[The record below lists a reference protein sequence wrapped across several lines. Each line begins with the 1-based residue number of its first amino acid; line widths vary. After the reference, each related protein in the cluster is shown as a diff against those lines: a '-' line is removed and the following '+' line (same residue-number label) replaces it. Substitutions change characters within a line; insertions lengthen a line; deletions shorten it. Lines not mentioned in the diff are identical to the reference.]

1 MAGNAPHQ
9 EIMLQIV
16 AEALGS
22 DLLSK
27 VAFVGGCTTALF
39 ITDDVT
45 RESVRF
51 TEDVDL
57 IVHVLGYNG
66 WYAMLE
72 DLRPRG
78 FVESPQDDITC
89 RLRLRQ
95 TGKPELIV
103 DFMPDD
109 ASVLGFTN
117 RWYAEA
123 LASAAYHRRH
133 DSTRIPRLFC
143 CYQAGSLQRT
153 R

>member
-9 EIMLQIV
+9 EIMLQTV

-57 IVHVLGYNG
+57 IMHVLGYNG
-66 WYAMLE
+66 WHAMLS
-72 DLRPRG
+72 LRYCFHPPLHVLAFEILPTTHRN
-78 FVESPQDDITC
+78 SHIAPS
-89 RLRLRQ
+89 RQ
-95 TGKPELIV
+95 HFL
-103 DFMPDD
+103 
-109 ASVLGFTN
+109 
-117 RWYAEA
+117 
-123 LASAAYHRRH
+123 
-133 DSTRIPRLFC
+133 
-143 CYQAGSLQRT
+143 
-153 R
+153 